1 MADLLSHVLLAYAG
15 CTIAGW
21 YRPIPDRWIA
31 VVMVGAVLPDLNRM
45 TLLVASGTL
54 EAILG
59 VPFDLDALS
68 TLGGA
73 IVLAGMGAM
82 VVADRHRRTFTA
94 LLAGA
99 LSHLVVD
106 GVKTYADGAAGAW
119 LYPFTW
125 ARHPT
130 PSLYVSS
137 DPVVLISVGLLAGT
151 VAGIDRY
158 GRRSDETETDPRP
171 QEES

>member
-31 VVMVGAVLPDLNRM
+31 VVMIGAVLPDLNRM

-54 EAILG
+54 EAALG

-106 GVKTYADGAAGAW
+106 GIKAYADGAAGVW

-137 DPVVLISVGLLAGT
+137 EPAVLA
-151 VAGIDRY
+151 VAALIATITIAVDRVI
-158 GRRSDETETDPRP
+158 
-171 QEES
+171 